1 MTLVSSE
8 DRARHRLGM
17 RDRSTRI
24 TMHNIARGRH
34 RWSLCKSAFTISV
47 ERAANMP
54 GRSIADSGFYLSGA
68 IRKKIE
74 C

>member
-47 ERAANMP
+47 ERAGKYA
-54 GRSIADSGFYLSGA
+54 RSLNCRLRVLSE
-68 IRKKIE
+68 RCNKKE
-74 C
+74 D